1 MVYIVNCIKYTGG
14 LWMAITIKDVAK
26 RANVSP
32 STVSRVISDSDKI
45 SLETKKRVRQ
55 AMKDLGYHI
64 NLNARV
70 LVQQSTKTI
79 GIVLK
84 HSLSQTWNWI
94 NPFIPEA
101 QQGISSHCH
110 QHQYSLAITT
120 GSTEE
125 EIYEE
130 VVKMVQGKRVD
141 GIIVLYSKIE
151 DKVVPFLIENNIPF
165 TVVGKPMQRR
175 NEIMYVDNDNIHA
188 GEQATNFLINHNHR
202 FIGFIGENPD
212 FQVMRDRV
220 NGYLKAAQ
228 DYNLPIDESYIEYIT
243 VPEDTDYKVKKLL
256 EKKNRPTALVISHD
270 IQGMLVLKALKN
282 IGLRV
287 PEDISLIT
295 FNRTILTEFAIPSL
309 TTIDTEAFQLGYEAS
324 KGVVELINNPD
335 TFKRSVIIPTKIES
349 RESHRKLTE
358 DNHSSR

>member
-1 MVYIVNCIKYTGG
+1 MTV
-14 LWMAITIKDVAK
+14 TIKDVAK

-45 SLETKKRVRQ
+45 SVETKKRVRN
-55 AMKDLGYHI
+55 AMEELGYHI

-79 GIVLK
+79 GVVLK
-84 HSLSQTWNWI
+84 HSLSQSWNWI
-94 NPFIPEA
+94 NPFTPEA

-110 QHQYSLAITT
+110 QHQYSLSITT
-120 GSTEE
+120 GSSED
-125 EIYEE
+125 EIYDE

-141 GIIVLYSKIE
+141 GVIVLYSKIE

-175 NEIMYVDNDNIHA
+175 NEIMYVDNDNINA
-188 GEQATNFLINHNHR
+188 GEQATNFLINHNHK
-202 FIGFIGENPD
+202 FIGFIGEDPD
-212 FQVMRDRV
+212 FQVIRDRV
-220 NGYLKAAQ
+220 NGYLKAVE
-228 DYNLPIDESYIEYIT
+228 DNKLPVDGSYIEYIKI
-243 VPEDTDYKVKKLL
+243 PEDTDYKVKKLL
-256 EKKNRPTALVISHD
+256 NKKNPPTALVISHD
-270 IQGMLVLKALKN
+270 IQGMLVLKALKKY
-282 IGLRV
+282 GLSV

-324 KGVVELINNPD
+324 RGVIELINNPNA
-335 TFKRSVIIPTKIES
+335 FKRSVIIPTKIES
-349 RESHRKLTE
+349 RESHKRLVK
-358 DNHSSR
+358 DNNYFSNDAVIEKEK